1 MVVSDGARSEVPRM
15 IPIWVWWAGAIA
27 LVVVVTVIGF
37 TALLFCEWVA
47 RVSAGEFEDEE
58 T

>member
-1 MVVSDGARSEVPRM
+1 M

-27 LVVVVTVIGF
+27 LVVVVTVIGV

-47 RVSAGEFEDEE
+47 RVAAGEFEDDE

>member
-1 MVVSDGARSEVPRM
+1 M

-47 RVSAGEFEDEE
+47 RVAAGEYEDDG

>member
-1 MVVSDGARSEVPRM
+1 M
-15 IPIWVWWAGAIA
+15 IPIWVWWAGASVFV
-27 LVVVVTVIGF
+27 LVVTVVGV

-47 RVSAGEFEDEE
+47 RVAAGEFEDDE